1 MIKEICSCVYRE
13 LRRKCKGKV
22 TVIPYREFKDSLC
35 INITVDNI
43 TFAIYIDEIEQKML
57 NGITSR
63 LIVDE
68 VISKYKSYL
77 LSKYFY

>member
-1 MIKEICSCVYRE
+1 MKREICSIIYKE
-13 LRRKCKGKV
+13 LRKKCKGKV
-22 TVIPYREFKDSLC
+22 TVIPYREHEESIC
-35 INITVDNI
+35 ITITLETQVFAMYVDNI
-43 TFAIYIDEIEQKML
+43 EVKML

-63 LIVDE
+63 IIVDE